1 MIRGAVQMPGVV
13 RGHQRAAVHYKEAW
27 LELRLHRAS
36 FQPETSWRK
45 EPTKEIFP
53 FLSPLLEKIL
63 CFLVKME
70 VWVLTVFCMFLFCSS
85 GVLSLSTQ
93 GLRYHAG
100 LEASLALRNLSVNH
114 RSRYPLYMMQLYRS
128 FRMSESFSSVAVDAV
143 KMQGEDPS
151 TQRSDSVLSLMAR
164 SE

>member
-1 MIRGAVQMPGVV
+1 M
-13 RGHQRAAVHYKEAW
+13 W
-27 LELRLHRAS
+27 
-36 FQPETSWRK
+36 
-45 EPTKEIFP
+45 
-53 FLSPLLEKIL
+53 
-63 CFLVKME
+63 FLVKME
-70 VWVLTVFCMFLFCSS
+70 VRVLTVFCTFLFCSS

-128 FRMSESFSSVAVDAV
+128 FRTSESFSSVAVNAV
-143 KMQGEDPS
+143 TTQGDEPS

-164 SE
+164 GE

>member
-1 MIRGAVQMPGVV
+1 MPGVV

-70 VWVLTVFCMFLFCSS
+70 VWILTVFCMFLFCSS